1 MRTLV
6 LAMLVAMSSC
16 HLQSQA
22 ALQTSYKVH
31 DSKPMKNVS
40 IQIVS
45 FDSIAGLNK
54 IAVRKINSSLITA
67 SDSFNNDAKECS
79 TYAEG
84 HPWGYKLTLE
94 KVLVSEKYLSVIFDK
109 STVCAGS
116 PDLEKEPLVF
126 SLLNGNLVSARTLF
140 TQTFPTAKLIL
151 SMSSNKELIQ
161 LEEGMTE
168 TLIKDSKDLLKIY
181 DSRCEFYLKHASYR
195 IWTDGG
201 NMILFPEF
209 LQPESFCQK
218 EYAIQSKH

>member
-6 LAMLVAMSSC
+6 LATLIAISSC

-22 ALQTSYKVH
+22 TLQTSYKVH

-54 IAVRKINSSLITA
+54 ITLRKINSSLITA
-67 SDSFNNDAKECS
+67 SDSFSNDAKACS

-84 HPWGYKLTLE
+84 HPWSYKLTLE
-94 KVLVSEKYLSVIFDK
+94 KVLVSEKYISVIFDK

-116 PDLEKEPLVF
+116 PDLEKEPIVF
-126 SLLNGNLVSARTLF
+126 SLPNGNLVPAKTLF
-140 TQTFPTAKLIL
+140 TQTFPTAKLIF
-151 SMSSNKELIQ
+151 SMSSNKELIR
-161 LEEGMTE
+161 LDEGMAE
-168 TLIKDSKDLLKIY
+168 TLIKDSNDLLKIY
-181 DSRCEFYLKHASYR
+181 DSQCEFYLKHASYR
-195 IWTDGG
+195 IWADGG

-218 EYAIQSKH
+218 EYVIQPKR